1 MTTDNQQHTS
11 SLSSSDYSNQYN
23 STQESLK
30 LPEYGRYVQE
40 MIEYAL
46 TIEDKAER
54 QLFAERIASVMEG
67 VNPKMK
73 DVPGFQHKIWN
84 HLAYIADYKLD
95 IDYPFEI
102 DRYEG
107 KKKIPEH
114 LSYPKGNIR
123 FRHYGRLLERA
134 ISELKEMPD
143 NENRQELTRLI
154 ANRMKR
160 NLADWKGDGIEDSKI
175 ARDIAY
181 YTEGKVV
188 PDFSAA
194 GEELMQIGENRF
206 RTRKNKGFF

>member
-1 MTTDNQQHTS
+1 MTTDNQQDNNLLPT
-11 SLSSSDYSNQYN
+11 DKNCQYN
-23 STQESLK
+23 STQEPLK
-30 LPEYGRYVQE
+30 LPEYGRFVQE
-40 MIEYAL
+40 MVEHAL
-46 TIEDKAER
+46 TIEDRAER
-54 QLFAERIASVMEG
+54 QRFAESIAMVMEG

-134 ISELKEMPD
+134 ISELKTMPD
-143 NENRQELTRLI
+143 DEERHELTRLI

-175 ARDIAY
+175 ARDIAF
-181 YTEGKVV
+181 YTEGKVC
-188 PDFSAA
+188 PDFSAT